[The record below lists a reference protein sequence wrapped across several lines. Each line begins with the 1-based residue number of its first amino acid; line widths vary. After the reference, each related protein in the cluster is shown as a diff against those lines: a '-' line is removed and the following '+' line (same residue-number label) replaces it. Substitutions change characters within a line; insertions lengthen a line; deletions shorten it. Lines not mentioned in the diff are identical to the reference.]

1 MKRILSALLLLA
13 GAPLHAA
20 NPETTPPTT
29 APATQEQTL
38 GNGLKV
44 IVREDHRAPVAV
56 TQVWYKVGSS
66 YEPGGLTGTSHVLE
80 HMMFKGTARL
90 KPNEF
95 SRIIADNG
103 GEENAFT
110 GSDYTAY
117 FQTLA
122 ADRLEVCFR
131 LEADRMHN
139 LRLDPAEFAKELE
152 VVKEE
157 RRLRTE
163 DQPQSALYELFNA
176 TAYLAHPYRN
186 PVIGW
191 DDDLAHLTVAD
202 VKDWYQRWYQPSNA
216 TLVVVGDV
224 DPARVFS
231 LARRYFGGLPGGT
244 VTPPKRQM
252 EPPQRGERRVELK
265 APAEVPYLIMG
276 YRAPSATADAADWEP
291 YALEVLAGVL
301 DGGESA
307 RLASELRRGQEIAA
321 SAGAGYR
328 AFQRAP
334 GLFLLEG
341 TPAQGR
347 TVEQLEQALRAQ
359 IRAVAEKPVQAD
371 ELERVKAQVVA
382 AEVYQRDS
390 VFYQA
395 MRIGMLETIGLNWR
409 VGDDYVRR
417 IRAVTPEQV
426 QQVALRYLGE
436 DKLTVGV
443 LRPQPGALP
452 TRRPAAS
459 GGRHD
464 IGN

>member
-1 MKRILSALLLLA
+1 MKRTLSALLLLA

-20 NPETTPPTT
+20 VPPT
-29 APATQEQTL
+29 PGTQEHVL
-38 GNGLKV
+38 GNGMKV

-66 YEPGGLTGTSHVLE
+66 YEPGGLTGVSHALE

-90 KPNEF
+90 APNEF

-122 ADRLEVCFR
+122 ADRIEVSFR

-139 LRLDPAEFAKELE
+139 LRLDPAEFAKEIE

-163 DQPQSALYELFNA
+163 DQPQSALYEQFNA
-176 TAYLAHPYRN
+176 IAYLAHPYRN

-191 DDDLAHLTVAD
+191 DDDLATLTVDD
-202 VKDWYQRWYQPSNA
+202 VRDWYRRWYQPSNA

-231 LARRYFGGLPGGT
+231 LAQHYFGGLPGGQ

-252 EPPQRGERRVELK
+252 EPPQRGERRLELK
-265 APAEVPYLIMG
+265 APAEVPYLVMG
-276 YRAPSATADAADWEP
+276 YHVPAVTADAADWEP
-291 YALEVLAGVL
+291 YALEVLGGVL

-307 RLASELRRGQEIAA
+307 RLASQLRRGQEIAA
-321 SAGAGYR
+321 STGAGYNG
-328 AFQRAP
+328 FQRAP
-334 GLFLLEG
+334 GMFLLEG
-341 TPAQGR
+341 TPAQGH
-347 TVEQLEQALRAQ
+347 TIEELEQALRAQ
-359 IRAVAEKPVQAD
+359 VHALALQPVAAD

-382 AEVYQRDS
+382 TEVFQRDS

-395 MRIGMLETIGLNWR
+395 MRIGLLETVGIGWR

-417 IRAVTPEQV
+417 IRAITPEQV
-426 QQVALRYLGE
+426 QQVALRYLGD

-443 LRPQPGALP
+443 LRPQPGVLP
-452 TRRPAAS
+452 KRRPATVP

-464 IGN
+464 IGG

>member
-1 MKRILSALLLLA
+1 MKRTLSALLLVA
-13 GAPLHAA
+13 VGPLQAA
-20 NPETTPPTT
+20 VPSTPT
-29 APATQEQTL
+29 TQEQTL
-38 GNGLKV
+38 GNGMKV

-66 YEPGGLTGTSHVLE
+66 YEPGGITGVSHVLE
-80 HMMFKGTARL
+80 HMMFKGTAQL
-90 KPNEF
+90 GPNEF

-110 GSDYTAY
+110 GTDYTAY

-122 ADRLEVCFR
+122 ADRIEVSFR
-131 LEADRMHN
+131 LEADRMRN
-139 LRLDPAEFAKELE
+139 LRLDPAEFAKEIE

-163 DQPQSALYELFNA
+163 DQPQALLYEQFNA
-176 TAYLAHPYRN
+176 AAFVAHPYRN

-191 DDDLAHLTVAD
+191 DDDLATLTVD
-202 VKDWYQRWYQPSNA
+202 DLKDWYRRWYQPSNA

-231 LARRYFGGLPGGT
+231 LARRYFGGLPGGQA
-244 VTPPKRQM
+244 TPPKPQM
-252 EPPQRGERRVELK
+252 EPAQRGERRLELK
-265 APAEVPYLIMG
+265 APAEVPYLLMG
-276 YRAPSATADAADWEP
+276 YHVPSASADAADWEP

-307 RLASELRRGQEIAA
+307 RLASQLRRGQEIAA

-341 TPAQGR
+341 TPAPGH
-347 TVEQLEQALRAQ
+347 TVEELEQALRAQ
-359 IRAVAEKPVQAD
+359 VRALGQQPVAAD

-382 AEVYQRDS
+382 AEVFQRDS

-395 MRIGMLETIGLNWR
+395 MRLGLLETIGIGWR
-409 VGDDYVRR
+409 VGEDYVRR
-417 IRAVTPEQV
+417 VRAVTPEQV
-426 QQVALRYLGE
+426 QQVAMRYLGD

-452 TRRPAAS
+452 KRPPAQLP
-459 GGRHD
+459 GGRND
-464 IGN
+464 IGG

>member
-20 NPETTPPTT
+20 VPTT
-29 APATQEQTL
+29 GPATGTQEQTL
-38 GNGLKV
+38 GNGMKV
-44 IVREDHRAPVAV
+44 VVREDHRAPVAV

-66 YEPGGLTGTSHVLE
+66 YEPGGLTGVSHVLE

-90 KPNEF
+90 APNEF

-122 ADRLEVCFR
+122 ADRIEVSFR
-131 LEADRMHN
+131 LEADRMRN
-139 LRLDPAEFAKELE
+139 LRLDPAEFAKEIE

-163 DQPQSALYELFNA
+163 DQPQSALYEQFNA
-176 TAYLAHPYRN
+176 VAYLAHPYRN

-191 DDDLAHLTVAD
+191 DDDLATLTVDD
-202 VKDWYQRWYQPSNA
+202 VRDWYRRWYQPSNA

-224 DPARVFS
+224 DPARVFA
-231 LARRYFGGLPGGT
+231 LARRYFGGLTGGQ

-265 APAEVPYLIMG
+265 APAEVPYLVMG
-276 YRAPSATADAADWEP
+276 YHAPAATADAADWEP

-307 RLASELRRGQEIAA
+307 RLASQLRRGQEIAA
-321 SAGAGYR
+321 SAGAGYSG
-328 AFQRAP
+328 FQRAP
-334 GLFLLEG
+334 GMFLLEG
-341 TPAQGR
+341 TPAQGH
-347 TVEQLEQALRAQ
+347 TVEELEQALRAQ
-359 IRAVAEKPVQAD
+359 VHALALQPVAAD

-382 AEVYQRDS
+382 TEVFQRDS

-395 MRIGMLETIGLNWR
+395 MRIGLLETVGIGWR

-426 QQVALRYLGE
+426 QQVALRYLGD

-443 LRPQPGALP
+443 LRPQPGVLP
-452 TRRPAAS
+452 KRRPAAVP

-464 IGN
+464 IGG

>member
-1 MKRILSALLLLA
+1 MKRILSALLLA
-13 GAPLHAA
+13 GAPLYAA
-20 NPETTPPTT
+20 TAATT
-29 APATQEQTL
+29 AAVSAASETQEQTL
-38 GNGLKV
+38 GNGMKV
-44 IVREDHRAPVAV
+44 IVREDHRAPVVV

-66 YEPGGLTGTSHVLE
+66 YEPGGLTGASHVLE

-122 ADRLEVCFR
+122 ADRLEVSLR
-131 LEADRMHN
+131 LEADRMRN
-139 LRLDPAEFAKELE
+139 LRLDAGEFAKEIE

-157 RRLRTE
+157 RRLRTD
-163 DQPQSALYELFNA
+163 DQPQGLLYEQFNA
-176 TAYLAHPYRN
+176 TAFLAHPYRN

-191 DDDLAHLTVAD
+191 ESDLATLSVAD
-202 VKDWYQRWYQPSNA
+202 LKDWHRLWYQPSNA

-224 DPARVFS
+224 EPARVFS
-231 LARRYFGGLPGGT
+231 LARRYFGGLPRGT
-244 VTPPKRQM
+244 VTPPKRQL
-252 EPPQRGERRVELK
+252 EPLQRGERRVELK

-276 YRAPSATADAADWEP
+276 YHGPAATGDAADWEP

-307 RLASELRRGQEIAA
+307 RLASQVRRGQEIAA

-328 AFQRAP
+328 SFQRAP

-341 TPAQGR
+341 TPAQGHS
-347 TVEQLEQALRAQ
+347 VEELEQALRAQ
-359 IRAVAEKPVQAD
+359 IRTLTQQPVAAD
-371 ELERVKAQVVA
+371 ELDRVKAQVVA

-395 MRIGMLETIGLNWR
+395 MRIGLLETIGLGWR
-409 VGDDYVRR
+409 VGEDYVAR

-452 TRRPAAS
+452 KRTNKVP

-464 IGN
+464 IGG